1 MSKNYAE
8 YLVEACEKLK
18 KSVNSVEYDNLMEN
32 GLRNYFVQSGLTDP
46 RTTVKVSGMFS
57 NVDAASE
64 LKKAFK
70 EMLDDTEPGFG
81 KWMINKPM
89 AEEPAALNVYEHV
102 QSYAEKN
109 CVNISV
115 KPKSCH
121 CCVDI
126 EFNDT
131 TATFNTNNGK
141 EELQTLLYDLVAGK

>member
-1 MSKNYAE
+1 MNKVVNPWTVQVVNYGFIGVDFGNE
-8 YLVEACEKLK
+8 EMQPGLDFEK
-18 KSVNSVEYDNLMEN
+18 KSKMLM
-32 GLRNYFVQSGLTDP
+32 
-46 RTTVKVSGMFS
+46 TTQ
-57 NVDAASE
+57 E
-64 LKKAFK
+64 Q
-70 EMLDDTEPGFG
+70 
-81 KWMINKPM
+81 I
-89 AEEPAALNVYEHV
+89 

-141 EELQTLLYDLVAGK
+141 EELQTLLYDLVAGNIK

>member
-1 MSKNYAE
+1 MVPP
-8 YLVEACEKLK
+8 L
-18 KSVNSVEYDNLMEN
+18 SVVNTIPP
-32 GLRNYFVQSGLTDP
+32 LTMNIQN
-46 RTTVKVSGMFS
+46 TVFS
-57 NVDAASE
+57 NTLDVAQSPNKDNIR
-64 LKKAFK
+64 KAIDK
-70 EMLDDTEPGFG
+70 ITEQLEF
-81 KWMINKPM
+81 
-89 AEEPAALNVYEHV
+89 NVYEHV
-102 QSYAEKN
+102 QLYAEKN